1 MNLTDSPVQGS
12 EHDQSLTEVTKWGQC
27 NTINSM
33 VPHIHHN
40 DDWEL
45 EVIVTGELEDRLM

>member
-40 DDWEL
+40 VDWEL
-45 EVIVTGELEDRLM
+45 EVIVTGEDRLM